1 MIYREKLKVEDWFFE
16 NDIEKKIEQAQ
27 FEKMKREQDWE
38 LMEVLRRADEDRR
51 KLMLEKISEL
61 KDEEV
66 KDDDSLDLLA
76 DYNELWDIYE

>member
-1 MIYREKLKVEDWFFE
+1 LIYREKLKVEDWFFE